1 MKVLISSLVTAA
13 LCLAAGACR
22 KAPAAQAAAKTSTAA
37 AAPGQP
43 AAAATTPAKPV
54 PAQLPDVVARV
65 NGEAVTKS
73 DLEAMLHTM
82 EMQAGQPI
90 PPDRRDEIV
99 RNSLDRLVAY
109 RLLLQESQN
118 RKVIVSDNEIDAKV
132 QEFRKQF
139 QSDDA
144 FKQALAQRGW
154 TTMAALQKDVRNDLT
169 VSKLMDADAA
179 TQPVVTDQD
188 ARDFYAKNTDKFKQP
203 ETVHA
208 SHVLIKVD
216 PNADSATKKKARQEI
231 DAVLKQ
237 ARAGVDFAKLAQ
249 QHSQDPNAAQGGDL
263 GYFSRDRMVPA
274 FAEAAFAL
282 KPGQISGVVQTQFGY
297 HVIKAIDRKP
307 ARNVP
312 FDEAGGQIK
321 GYLAQER
328 RQQRAEAFVD
338 ELKKKARIEV
348 LI

>member
-37 AAPGQP
+37 PAPGQP

-65 NGEAVTKS
+65 NGE
-73 DLEAMLHTM
+73 
-82 EMQAGQPI
+82 AGQPI

-237 ARAGVDFAKLAQ
+237 ARAGADFAKLAQ

-328 RQQRAEAFVD
+328 RQQRAEASVD